1 MYIHNYY
8 KNPAFFDIYDY
19 DWENNDPGNLPDLG
33 PGNDRGYKSYVFPQ
47 GWSTDPKSIAPLGAD
62 RSPPWHQTCI
72 PLRRYNNIADS
83 TGRKIGW
90 ENIPQNNPGEFGTSE
105 FTKGTDLINN
115 YNAGQSSNA
124 TPIWDGEERSYLMA
138 CGHCLQKVGTP
149 HLMVK
154 GLGYNY
160 WFFMNEAG
168 ETYKVTV
175 KDLHEMTRID
185 PLTGEPVDVTFFD
198 DPTVNCAEG
207 CTAGFGCWQE
217 PDENQGRCYHR
228 GFTMTNQIDFGDTL
242 ILEIDTIE
250 KVTVSDDGLEQNLV
264 GTGVF
269 FPTMESIGCP
279 PISKTIEVSPD
290 VTLNV
295 DKDIPVMW
303 GPDRQGRAVVGIN
316 RNPKNTATLTTG
328 LASGRDGN
336 APMLFQE
343 YITLWSGDSGTAAWV
358 NTKSG
363 WVYITLF
370 AAGGN
375 LSEAETHMKEKF
387 DPQYTMEYVDLNV
400 GSDYEVLDYFEHP
413 DIEYSQSPTGG
424 DDADSTTFIP
434 AIPNQSLKIKSEY
447 EDTKGNILEYTTESN
462 TVETTNNTFPV
473 EPETAIFTSKLEVN
487 GNIIDFGSDI
497 TLYSDNVDQI
507 EVEFT
512 FKNPLPTD
520 REDFKMFSFEEDFGD
535 EWKILIDG
543 IELPNVTISRIGKP
557 RIQSFT
563 TEFAGSTSRLFGV
576 AAVTQLLLRG
586 EDFSLFE
593 TGVEYPLE
601 VNYKNTRVV
610 PNTNITY
617 AVGNYVFAEAPVNVR
632 LEVDESQAYPG
643 QQVTI
648 NLVAD
653 NTPIPDI
660 SIETL
665 DPNGSILNAVPSS
678 ATIVSNTSN
687 TITIEIIGDPGE
699 LIGLI
704 VPVFYGYDPSVDRVT
719 QLDQFSIAFTI
730 NEPPAITAQLEVN
743 PDINNDGFAN
753 TYEDS
758 LNIVITNDADLDD
771 HNWTITPK
779 PIIE

>member
-8 KNPAFFDIYDY
+8 KNPAFYDIYDY
-19 DWENNDPGNLPDLG
+19 DWDNNDPGNLPDLG

-72 PLRRYNNIADS
+72 PLRRYNNIATDF
-83 TGRKIGW
+83 GIQIGW

-138 CGHCLQKVGTP
+138 CGHCLQKVGRP
-149 HLMVK
+149 HLLVK

-160 WFFMNEAG
+160 WFFMNPDG
-168 ETYKVTV
+168 ETFRVIV
-175 KDLHEMTRID
+175 KELHDMTRID

-228 GFTMTNQIDFGDTL
+228 GFTMTNQIAFGDTL

-264 GTGVF
+264 GTGEF

-279 PISKTIEVSPD
+279 PISKTINVSPS
-290 VTLNV
+290 VTFNA

-316 RNPKNTATLTTG
+316 RNPLNTATLASG
-328 LASGRDGN
+328 SASGRDGN

-343 YITLWSGDSGTAAWV
+343 YMTLWSGDSGTAGWI

-363 WVYITLF
+363 WVYVTLF
-370 AAGGN
+370 AAGGD
-375 LSEAETHMKEKF
+375 LVKAESVMKEKL
-387 DPQYTMEYVDLNV
+387 DSQYTMEYVDINV

-424 DDADSTTFIP
+424 DDADSNTFIP
-434 AIPNQSLKIKSEY
+434 VIPDLNVKVK
-447 EDTKGNILEYTTESN
+447 TEYTDESGNNIDYTAESN
-462 TVETTNNTFPV
+462 EIETTNTTLPV
-473 EPETAIFTSKLEVN
+473 DPGNCDFVNLFDIN
-487 GNIIDFGSDI
+487 GNEFDFGSDVNF
-497 TLYSDNVDQI
+497 YSDGLDFVKVSLNFI
-507 EVEFT
+507 NGFET
-512 FKNPLPTD
+512 T

-535 EWKILIDG
+535 SCILFIDG
-543 IELPNVTISRIGKP
+543 ISMNEIFPIPRIGKF
-557 RIQSFT
+557 RFT
-563 TEFAGSTSRLFGV
+563 KLTIDPGSNSTSKIFK
-576 AAVTQLLLRG
+576 ASIISQLLINH
-586 EDFSLFE
+586 ENVSFFE
-593 TGVEYPLE
+593 RGVEYP
-601 VNYKNTRVV
+601 VTVKY
-610 PNTNITY
+610 TNSRTSDEINFD
-617 AVGNYVFAEAPVNVR
+617 AGNIIFAETPENIR
-632 LEVDESQAYPG
+632 LEYDESELYPG
-643 QQVTI
+643 NQLTI
-648 NLVAD
+648 NLVTD
-653 NTPIPDI
+653 NVPIPDLTFRSSDI
-660 SIETL
+660 VNATPDL
-665 DPNGSILNAVPSS
+665 LNIDSVDD
-678 ATIVSNTSN
+678 N
-687 TITIEIIGDPGE
+687 TITATVTGDVGE
-699 LIGLI
+699 QIALSISVFWGYDESVNRINQYGSPLPFIPLIG
-704 VPVFYGYDPSVDRVT
+704 
-719 QLDQFSIAFTI
+719 
-730 NEPPAITAQLEVN
+730 EPPAITAQLEVN
-743 PDINNDGFAN
+743 PDVNNDGIAN

-758 LNIVITNDADLDD
+758 IDVVTDSEVSKYMWKTKINII
-771 HNWTITPK
+771 
-779 PIIE
+779 

>member
-8 KNPAFFDIYDY
+8 KNPAFFDIYDFN
-19 DWENNDPGNLPDLG
+19 WSENDPGNLERTETDLG
-33 PGNDRGYKSYVFPQ
+33 FASRVWPQ
-47 GWSTDPKSIAPLGAD
+47 GWSTDPKCIAPIGAD
-62 RSPPWHQTCI
+62 RSPPWHQICI
-72 PLRRYNNIADS
+72 PARRYNNIADD

-90 ENIPQNNPGEFGTSE
+90 ENIPQNNPGTFGTDD
-105 FTKGTDLINN
+105 FIKGTDLINN
-115 YNAGQSSNA
+115 YNSGGSWNA
-124 TPIWDGEERSYLMA
+124 IPIWDGPERSHLMA
-138 CGHCLQKVGTP
+138 CGHCIKSTNNPHKLVG
-149 HLMVK
+149 
-154 GLGYNY
+154 GFGYSS
-160 WFFMNEAG
+160 WIFMNESE
-168 ETYKVTV
+168 ETYLVTRRELY
-175 KDLHEMTRID
+175 DMTRID
-185 PLTGEPVDVTFFD
+185 PSTGEPLDITFLDDDVTC
-198 DPTVNCAEG
+198 VGG
-207 CTAGFGCWQE
+207 CPDGYGCWQE
-217 PDENQGRCYHR
+217 SDENQGRCYHR
-228 GFTMTNQIDFGDTL
+228 GFTLSNDIEVDDTV
-242 ILEIDTIE
+242 ILEIKEIE
-250 KVTVSDDGLEQNLV
+250 KVNISEDGRSFV
-264 GTGVF
+264 KTGLF
-269 FPTMESIGCP
+269 FDTMESIGCP
-279 PISKTIEVSPD
+279 PITKSVNLDLP
-290 VTLNV
+290 LNTT
-295 DKDIPVMW
+295 KSIPIIW
-303 GPDRQGRAVVGIN
+303 GPDRQGRSVVGIN
-316 RNPKNTATLTTG
+316 IDPAEVTHKLLISDP
-328 LASGRDGN
+328 LAGRDGN
-336 APMLFQE
+336 APMMFNE
-343 YITLWSGDSGTAAWV
+343 YITLWSGDSGTAGWV
-358 NTKSG
+358 NTKQG
-363 WVYITLF
+363 YVYLTLF

-375 LSEAETHMKEKF
+375 LSAIQSKVRENHILDYSVEL
-387 DPQYTMEYVDLNV
+387 VDLSD
-400 GSDYEVLDYFEHP
+400 GSEYEAIDYFEHP

-487 GNIIDFGSDI
+487 GNISDFGSDI

-507 EVEFT
+507 EIEFT
-512 FKNPLPTD
+512 FKNPIPTD

-535 EWKILIDG
+535 EWKFLIDG

-557 RIQSFT
+557 RIRSFT

-632 LEVDESQAYPG
+632 LQVDESQAYPG

-648 NLVAD
+648 NLVTD

-665 DPNGSILNAVPSS
+665 DPNGSILNAIPSS

-730 NEPPAITAQLEVN
+730 NEPPEITAQLEVN